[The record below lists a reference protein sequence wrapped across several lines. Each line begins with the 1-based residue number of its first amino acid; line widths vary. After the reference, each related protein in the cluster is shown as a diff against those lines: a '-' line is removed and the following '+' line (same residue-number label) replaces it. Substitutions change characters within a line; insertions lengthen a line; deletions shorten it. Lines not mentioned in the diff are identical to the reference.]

1 MAGNKAHQPLS
12 PHQVS
17 GGQSQRIVIAM
28 ALACKPDIL
37 IADNCKLVERLEFK
51 AKFDDLRDIV
61 RSAYVWERKRRE
73 GIS

>member
-1 MAGNKAHQPLS
+1 M
-12 PHQVS
+12 
-17 GGQSQRIVIAM
+17 GGDFEAVVEGKG
-28 ALACKPDIL
+28 LGDPDIL
-37 IADNCKLVERLEFK
+37 IVDNCKLVERLEFK